1 MSRCLMPILHRA
13 CILNSNFVFIS
24 KLTNQTHSASVSL
37 VTDLCL
43 LSRLLVIREKR
54 KNTGLQ
60 RADQKMSSLLT
71 PPPSTSY
78 CSLFLCLS
86 HHPTP
91 TTKKNQQRLLV
102 RSSEMTPTCMYLC
115 LHLCI
120 SLVLAS
126 QILSKTDVFL
136 CAPPRLSLF
145 LEYIILMISHK
156 HDPPSFFSS
165 PASSLSV
172 LMK

>member
-1 MSRCLMPILHRA
+1 MLNAHPPQSLHSEQQFCLYLKV
-13 CILNSNFVFIS
+13 NQSNTLSFSFLGNRPLLAV
-24 KLTNQTHSASVSL
+24 QTSGHKREKEKYRTIA
-37 VTDLCL
+37 
-43 LSRLLVIREKR
+43 SRLENVI
-54 KNTGLQ
+54 
-60 RADQKMSSLLT
+60 SST
-71 PPPSTSY
+71 PPPTSY

-102 RSSEMTPTCMYLC
+102 RSSEMTSTCMYLC
-115 LHLCI
+115 LHFCI

-145 LEYIILMISHK
+145 LEYIILVISHK